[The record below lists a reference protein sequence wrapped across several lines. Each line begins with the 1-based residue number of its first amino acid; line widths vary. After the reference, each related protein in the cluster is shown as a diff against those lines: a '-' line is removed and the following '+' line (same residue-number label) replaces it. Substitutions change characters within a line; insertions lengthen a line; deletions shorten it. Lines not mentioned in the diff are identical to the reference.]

1 MEETIYSVLERVEKQ
16 ITLELKNRDEELFW
30 CKSKF
35 NKRIFFHVR
44 SKYGK
49 KFDSNVRKIK
59 RKRRKESFNS
69 GKVAED
75 CVSMPSC
82 DHHISGVCSSW

>member
-1 MEETIYSVLERVEKQ
+1 MRRGIILVQKQ
-16 ITLELKNRDEELFW
+16 VQQEI
-30 CKSKF
+30 
-35 NKRIFFHVR
+35 IFFHVR

-82 DHHISGVCSSW
+82 DHHVSGVCSSW